1 MKSKI
6 MLKLYIKFYYS
17 KTNLIKKK
25 KKGKGNENEKQNY
38 VELKTFSN

>member
-17 KTNLIKKK
+17 KTDLIKKK
-25 KKGKGNENEKQNY
+25 KEKGNENEKQNY
-38 VELKTFSN
+38 VELKPLSN